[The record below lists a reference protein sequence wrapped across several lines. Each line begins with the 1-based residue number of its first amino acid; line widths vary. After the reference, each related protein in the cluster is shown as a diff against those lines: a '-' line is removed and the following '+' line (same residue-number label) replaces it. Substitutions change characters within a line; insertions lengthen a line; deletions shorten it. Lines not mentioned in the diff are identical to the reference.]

1 MDQRIKKI
9 IRYKWVKSNHY
20 HKAKMKKILNIF
32 LIIFLVLS
40 QLKSFAEER
49 NYHKELITDWSR
61 IFPDKNRNAAGPKFF
76 KYIIDKDITYKDFIE
91 FNKLYCAVSGSLI
104 DPNSDSEFLFIKESK
119 TNRKICGN
127 YFRCCVPCSCDLM
140 KYSEAQKM
148 KHKFKDGLKEF
159 YVLTIKNPC
168 AKKDFP
174 NRVNKDYFCDG
185 KKINK
190 SEVYNLNGRIV
201 IGLLHNGKSCEK
213 DEIDFVKSHQVTG
226 RYCELRNNTPLQDL
240 DAGMGDIF
248 IKLAR

>member
-1 MDQRIKKI
+1 
-9 IRYKWVKSNHY
+9 
-20 HKAKMKKILNIF
+20 MKKILNIS
-32 LIIFLVLS
+32 LIVFVILF
-40 QLKSFAEER
+40 QLKSFAEEK

-104 DPNSDSEFLFIKESK
+104 DPNSDSEFLFVEETK
-119 TNRKICGN
+119 TKKKICGN
-127 YFRCCVPCSCDLM
+127 YYRCCVPCSCDLM
-140 KYSEAQKM
+140 KYSETQKM
-148 KHKFKDGLKEF
+148 KYEFKDGLKEF

-168 AKKDFP
+168 DKQDFP

-190 SEVYNLNGRIV
+190 SEVYSLDDRIV

-226 RYCELRNNTPLQDL
+226 RYCELRNNTPLENL

>member
-1 MDQRIKKI
+1 
-9 IRYKWVKSNHY
+9 
-20 HKAKMKKILNIF
+20 MKKFLNLS
-32 LIIFLVLS
+32 LIIFLILF
-40 QLKSFAEER
+40 QLKSFAEEK

-76 KYIIDKDITYKDFIE
+76 KYIIDKEITYEDFIE

-104 DPNSDSEFLFIKESK
+104 DPNSDSEFLFVEETK
-119 TNRKICGN
+119 TKKKICGN
-127 YFRCCVPCSCDLM
+127 YYRCCVPCSCDLM
-140 KYSEAQKM
+140 KYSETQKM
-148 KHKFKDGLKEF
+148 KYEFKDGLKEF

-168 AKKDFP
+168 DKQDFP

-190 SEVYNLNGRIV
+190 SEVYSLDDRIV

-226 RYCELRNNTPLQDL
+226 RYCDLRNNTPLENL

>member
-1 MDQRIKKI
+1 
-9 IRYKWVKSNHY
+9 
-20 HKAKMKKILNIF
+20 MKKKLLILLTLFFTLF
-32 LIIFLVLS
+32 LNTN
-40 QLKSFAEER
+40 SFATER
-49 NYHKELITDWSR
+49 NYYQELVNDWLK
-61 IFPDKNRNAAGPKFF
+61 IFPDRNRNAAGPKFF
-76 KYIIDKDITYKDFIE
+76 SHIIKKKDLTYSDFVE

-104 DPNSDSEFLFIKESK
+104 DPNSDSEFLFVEETK
-119 TNRKICGN
+119 TKKKICGN
-127 YFRCCVPCSCDLM
+127 YYRCCVPCSCDLM
-140 KYSEAQKM
+140 KYSETQKM
-148 KHKFKDGLKEF
+148 KYEFKDGLKEF

-168 AKKDFP
+168 DKQDFP

-190 SEVYNLNGRIV
+190 SEVYSLDDRIV

-226 RYCELRNNTPLQDL
+226 RYCELRNNTPLENL

>member
-1 MDQRIKKI
+1 
-9 IRYKWVKSNHY
+9 
-20 HKAKMKKILNIF
+20 MKKFLNLS
-32 LIIFLVLS
+32 LIIFLILF
-40 QLKSFAEER
+40 QFKSFAEEK

-76 KYIIDKDITYKDFIE
+76 KYIIDKKNTYKDFIE

-104 DPNSDSEFLFIKESK
+104 DPNSDSEFLFIEETK
-119 TNRKICGN
+119 TRKKICGN
-127 YFRCCVPCSCDLM
+127 YYRCCVPCSCDLM
-140 KYSEAQKM
+140 KYSETQKM
-148 KHKFKDGLKEF
+148 KYEFKDGLKEF

-168 AKKDFP
+168 GKRDFP

-190 SEVYNLNGRIV
+190 SEVYSLDDRIV

-226 RYCELRNNTPLQDL
+226 RYCELRNNTPLENL